1 MLIKLAAKS
10 LMQRRVSALLTVMMI
25 AVSVFVLLSVEMIR
39 YQAKDSFG
47 KTVSGV
53 DLLVGARTGQL
64 NLLLHSVFQIGY
76 ATNNISWQSYQTIAK
91 HSKVAWTIPISM
103 GDSHRGYRVM
113 GTTQDMFN
121 FFSYG
126 EEKSLN
132 FAQGDAFNTLYDA
145 VIGADAARKLIIR
158 WAIRLFCHMALLKR
172 VLANI
177 TINHLLSLAF
187 SMRQVRQWI
196 KMFL

>member
-145 VIGADAARKLIIR
+145 VIGADAAKKLNYKVGDKI
-158 WAIRLFCHMALLKR
+158 
-172 VLANI
+172 VLS
-177 TINHLLSLAF
+177 HGAF
-187 SMRQVRQWI
+187 SLNNFSIIQLRI
-196 KMFL
+196 